1 LKDREC
7 VYIITS
13 IENAYLTNQEENMKI
28 VTDSGADLSFEDCQ
42 KIGVTMVPLK
52 VEVDGVA
59 YHAGVDIDPVKF
71 YDMMDASPTM
81 PITSTPSIGDFTK
94 VYEELAEADEDI
106 LSIHIS
112 SGLSAT
118 FNVAKQA
125 VDTMNNARIHL
136 FDTLTLSAGQ
146 AWIVLAAAKMRDA
159 GKSVNEILEKLNQIQ
174 KATYTHFTLP
184 DLKYLIAGGRISHLK
199 GLLASLLG
207 IKPVIDVSKVDGKY
221 YDKIKKRS
229 FQKAIAGLTELVL
242 QNIPEGSRLQ
252 AQICTAANPEGSE
265 MLKEVMN
272 RLFQVNWLPDARLG
286 TALGAHTGRGL
297 VGIIYARED
306 ALPVLP

>member
-1 LKDREC
+1 
-7 VYIITS
+7 
-13 IENAYLTNQEENMKI
+13 MKI

-42 KIGVTMVPLK
+42 KIGVTMIPLK
-52 VEVDGVA
+52 VEMNGIS
-59 YHAGVDIDPVKF
+59 YQSGVDIDPVEF
-71 YDMMDASPTM
+71 YDLMDASPSM
-81 PITSTPSIGDFTK
+81 PITSTPSIGDFTTVHEK
-94 VYEELAEADEDI
+94 LAEEDEDI
-106 LSIHIS
+106 ISIHIS

-125 VDTMNNARIHL
+125 VDTMTNARIHL
-136 FDTLTLSAGQ
+136 IDSLMLSAGQ
-146 AWIVLAAAKMRDA
+146 AWMVLAAAKMRDA
-159 GKSVNEILEKLNQIQ
+159 GKSVDEVLEKLSQIQ

-229 FQKAIAGLTELVL
+229 FQKAITGITELVL
-242 QNIPEGSRLQ
+242 QNFPEGTRLQ
-252 AQICTAANPEGSE
+252 AQMCTAANPEGSAL
-265 MLKEVMN
+265 LKEAMN
-272 RLFQVNWLPDARLG
+272 RVFQVNWLPDAKLG

-297 VGIIYARED
+297 VGIIYAREND
-306 ALPVLP
+306 LPQIP